1 MSEQISVTI
10 PVLPHIKKYLDKN
23 TFLKCNYDLS
33 LNDNIGIFIMRL
45 LDTAPKYYKPIKPGT
60 DFYIGHRGGRVRAE
74 IININLRGYINTGK
88 THISSRSIH
97 LFNSWVNDM
106 IRREMYVYIE
116 SRLME
121 RQREIKTIILDF
133 IDKYN
138 FCDDELTYWSLERWY
153 FRNKKKLQALDQQ

>member
-1 MSEQISVTI
+1 MSDHISVTI
-10 PVLPHIKKYLDKN
+10 PVLPHVKKYLDKN
-23 TFLKCNYDLS
+23 TFLKSSYNLS

-45 LDTAPKYYKPIKPGT
+45 LDPAPKYAKPIKP
-60 DFYIGHRGGRVRAE
+60 DQVIYIGHKGGRQRAE
-74 IININLRGYINTGK
+74 IISINLAGYSDRCR

-97 LFNSWVNDM
+97 LFNAWVNDM

-121 RQREIKTIILDF
+121 KKQSVKNIIYDF

-138 FCDDELTYWSLERWY
+138 FSDDELTYWSLERWY
-153 FRNKKKLQALDQQ
+153 YRNKKTAEQLD

>member
-1 MSEQISVTI
+1 MSHNISVSI

-23 TFLKCNYDLS
+23 TFLKSSYNLS

-45 LDTAPKYYKPIKPGT
+45 LDKAPKYYKPIKPGT
-60 DFYIGHRGGRVRAE
+60 DIYIGHRGGRVKAE
-74 IININLRGYINTGK
+74 IININLGGYTNANRTY
-88 THISSRSIH
+88 ISSTSIH

-106 IRREMYVYIE
+106 IRREMSVYIE
-116 SRLME
+116 SRLMGE
-121 RQREIKTIILDF
+121 KQSVKNIICDF

-153 FRNKKKLQALDQQ
+153 FRNKKKLESIEA

>member
-1 MSEQISVTI
+1 MADNINVTI

-23 TFLKCNYDLS
+23 TFLKSNYNLS

-45 LDTAPKYYKPIKPGT
+45 LDPAPKYSRPIKPGT
-60 DFYIGHRGGRVRAE
+60 EVYIGHRGGRTKAE
-74 IININLRGYINTGK
+74 LININLGGYINAGR

-97 LFNSWVNDM
+97 LFNAWVNDM

-121 RQREIKTIILDF
+121 RKQELKFVICDF

-138 FCDDELTYWSLERWY
+138 FADDELTYWSLERWY
-153 FRNKKKLQALDQQ
+153 YRHKKSHETLDT